1 MASLRKRRK
10 HQHSN
15 YLDANQWEY
24 NETLVPEESPLLRH
38 SGPEQKEKGRT
49 CRNATLDGLLA
60 NARGVVRK
68 IVAAVLDL
76 KICSNSE
83 PLSPVSLA
91 ALERVS
97 QMRAIPYTGSNSAH
111 QALLRS
117 VWEAL
122 KPETQLSGM
131 ISTQWSALGFQG
143 KDPGTDFRG
152 LGIFGLRVMERLCLD
167 RPAEARGLVNGP
179 LPFAITA
186 LNLIS
191 ELERCL
197 KETPALCNQLFI
209 RGAPNDHQVVHA
221 FSELLG
227 QVFFDFENYY
237 RDCEVE
243 MIANGLRPELVR
255 MQFSHICKSYFMDK
269 AHFET
274 NVRQV
279 VYVM

>member
-1 MASLRKRRK
+1 MGNQDHKHMASLRKRRK

-15 YLDANQWEY
+15 YLDANQWEN

-49 CRNATLDGLLA
+49 CRNAALDGLLA
-60 NARGVVRK
+60 NARGVVWK

-97 QMRAIPYTGSNSAH
+97 QMRGIPYTGSNSAH

-122 KPETQLSGM
+122 KPETQLS
-131 ISTQWSALGFQG
+131 
-143 KDPGTDFRG
+143 
-152 LGIFGLRVMERLCLD
+152 VMERLCLD
-167 RPAEARGLVNGP
+167 RPAEARGLLNGP

-279 VYVM
+279 AYVM